1 MKKRYHHPIKN
12 AARTAIVLIVTA
24 AAATLA
30 MADQNPLDPK
40 YMEGREGVV
49 RQLPRKT
56 VTIEEKMLEAV
67 ITNIGDRFQLSKET
81 IITGLDGKQVSIR
94 QMLVPCDAE
103 IIYETKQG
111 ARIAQRIKMLRVESN
126 SRWQWSSDLP
136 E

>member
-1 MKKRYHHPIKN
+1 MKKRYHNPKKV
-12 AARTAIVLIVTA
+12 AALCAIVLIVTV

-30 MADQNPLDPK
+30 MADQNPLGPK
-40 YMEGREGVV
+40 YMEGREGAV
-49 RQLPRKT
+49 QLPRET
-56 VTIEEKMLEAV
+56 VTIEKKMLEAV
-67 ITNIGDRFQLSKET
+67 ITNVGDRFQLSKET

-111 ARIAQRIKMLRVESN
+111 ARIAQRIKMLRVGSN
-126 SRWQWSSDLP
+126 GRWQWSSDRP